1 MEDSGF
7 NIKYAKLFIKRAE
20 EDLEVSKVLLKTNH
34 YPDSVY
40 HSQQCVEKAVKA
52 ILILNGVIFRRH
64 IVSGVFRNVIY
75 EMNIED
81 SWKEKLLNLIPK
93 IESLEEH
100 WVLPRYPEPYFGE
113 LWNPLEEYTK
123 EDAEECLKDAEKVL
137 KVIKEF
143 LKEKYGL
150 E

>member
-1 MEDSGF
+1 MEDSRF

-52 ILILNGVIFRRH
+52 VLILNGVIFRRH
-64 IVSGVFRNVIY
+64 NVSGVFRNVIY

-123 EDAEECLKDAEKVL
+123 EDAENVL

-143 LKEKYGL
+143 LKDKYNL